1 MTREVVVCKPGQLL
15 SDVWSI
21 MKMRELKNIPVVNAE
36 SRPIGMPNAR
46 DALQLL
52 LEEAQ
57 GEELL
62 LRDYVMCVGY
72 HQFRPERPK
81 RRSQLRIDPPIALVT
96 LESDGITPIYS
107 RDEVAIEVGRRALR
121 PSRQSGSISNR
132 RANVCFWRGPL
143 ATSSSFASPAD
154 GFDTLIVHPT
164 AKMHL
169 NVNIIRL
176 SNVHTGRILKPD
188 RGKPRPTR

>member
-72 HQFRPERPK
+72 HQFRPER
-81 RRSQLRIDPPIALVT
+81 RSAVR
-96 LESDGITPIYS
+96 S
-107 RDEVAIEVGRRALR
+107 
-121 PSRQSGSISNR
+121 
-132 RANVCFWRGPL
+132 
-143 ATSSSFASPAD
+143 
-154 GFDTLIVHPT
+154 
-164 AKMHL
+164 
-169 NVNIIRL
+169 
-176 SNVHTGRILKPD
+176 
-188 RGKPRPTR
+188 